1 MNSLKTTHASKSGY
15 TLIELALVIMV
26 VAVLAAFAVVSFG
39 NSSETRDA
47 SMVQSAQASLQSIVS
62 QGSVRMD
69 VRPADLNSAAV
80 LTAIKSTVGESSSTA
95 NRGITFTAAGRVYT
109 MTIASSKRKA
119 VFEVDA
125 QTGDVKLTGLTNF
138 PNYKVDNTNAIP
150 TITKG
155 P

>member
-1 MNSLKTTHASKSGY
+1 MNSLKTTRVSKPGY
-15 TLIELALVIMV
+15 TIIELALVIMV
-26 VAVLAAFAVVSFG
+26 LAVLAAFAVVSFG
-39 NSSETRDA
+39 NTSETRDA

-80 LTAIKSTVGESSSTA
+80 LTAIKTTVGESNTA
-95 NRGITFTAAGRVYT
+95 NRGVTFTAAGRVYT
-109 MTIASSKRKA
+109 MSIPGSKRKA
-119 VFEVDA
+119 VFEIDA